1 MSAQPSWIRDIGKG
15 SVVIV
20 VKQRRSVVGKVCA
33 EKIEIAVAVVVSNRR
48 AHPSLF
54 PAIRVI
60 GYAREDTDIRESS
73 IVIVM
78 VKNAR
83 CAVASHVDVRPAV
96 VVIIE
101 RRNAEA
107 IVARRAVDAGR
118 RSYVLEAAFAQVV
131 VKDVLARWQA
141 TRPAKDGDALPQA
154 GGVFAGGR
162 GMCKVEV
169 GIVRDGQ
176 IELPIPIVIHEG
188 AAGAPGLSVACH
200 AGFFRHLFE
209 FASKVVVESIFP
221 VIGNVKIFPS
231 IIVKVPYAYAL
242 TPSGCHKA
250 CLGSYVSKRPVVVVV
265 IQVIGRGALSGKT
278 FQR

>member
-118 RSYVLEAAFAQVV
+118 RSYVLEAA
-131 VKDVLARWQA
+131 LAEIAIEDISAARQA
-141 TRPAKDGDALPQA
+141 PRPAKDSNALPQA
-154 GGVFAGGR
+154 SGIFAGGR
-162 GMCKVEV
+162 GVCKVEV
-169 GIVRDGQ
+169 RIVRDGQ

-209 FASKVVVESIFP
+209 FASKVVVEAIFS
-221 VIGNVKIFPS
+221 VVRD
-231 IIVKVPYAYAL
+231 VKVVPA
-242 TPSGCHKA
+242 
-250 CLGSYVSKRPVVVVV
+250 VVVVV
-265 IQVIGRGALSGKT
+265 ADTHALPPAA
-278 FQR
+278 RD

>member
-101 RRNAEA
+101 RRNAEP
-107 IVARRAVDAGR
+107 I
-118 RSYVLEAAFAQVV
+118 AAPRPFHP
-131 VKDVLARWQA
+131 A
-141 TRPAKDGDALPQA
+141 TPTYFFQPPLPQ
-154 GGVFAGGR
+154 
-162 GMCKVEV
+162 
-169 GIVRDGQ
+169 
-176 IELPIPIVIHEG
+176 L
-188 AAGAPGLSVACH
+188 
-200 AGFFRHLFE
+200 
-209 FASKVVVESIFP
+209 
-221 VIGNVKIFPS
+221 
-231 IIVKVPYAYAL
+231 
-242 TPSGCHKA
+242 
-250 CLGSYVSKRPVVVVV
+250 
-265 IQVIGRGALSGKT
+265 
-278 FQR
+278 